1 MVDFAKASS
10 RSMRGG
16 KMIDKIYSD
25 AMGKLTL
32 RLTVGILMLFH
43 GVAKIMNQGSME
55 FIGSSLSG
63 IGMPPAIAYGVY
75 IGEIIAP
82 LMVIAGYHAR
92 VGGLIVVVNMIFAVG
107 LVHSGDIFSL
117 SKHGGWAL
125 ELQAF
130 YLLGCLSVALL
141 GSGKFAIKPD

>member
-1 MVDFAKASS
+1 MT
-10 RSMRGG
+10 
-16 KMIDKIYSD
+16 DKIYSD

-43 GVAKIMNQGSME
+43 GIAKIMNQGSME

-82 LMVIAGYHAR
+82 LMIIAGYHAR

-130 YLLGCLSVALL
+130 YLFGGLSVALL

>member
-1 MVDFAKASS
+1 ML
-10 RSMRGG
+10 
-16 KMIDKIYSD
+16 DKIYSD

-43 GVAKIMNQGSME
+43 GVAKIMHQGSLE
-55 FIGSSLSG
+55 FIGSNLSS

-75 IGEIIAP
+75 IGEVIAP
-82 LMVIAGYHAR
+82 LMVITGFHAR

-107 LVHSGDIFSL
+107 LAHLGDIFSL

-130 YLLGCLSVALL
+130 YLLGGLSVALL

>member
-1 MVDFAKASS
+1 
-10 RSMRGG
+10 
-16 KMIDKIYSD
+16 MIDKIYND

-32 RLTVGILMLFH
+32 RLTVGMLMLFH
-43 GVAKIMNQGSME
+43 GVAKIMHQGSLE
-55 FIGSSLSG
+55 FIGSNLSG

-107 LVHSGDIFSL
+107 LAHSGDIFSL

-130 YLLGCLSVALL
+130 YLLGGLSVALL

>member
-1 MVDFAKASS
+1 
-10 RSMRGG
+10 
-16 KMIDKIYSD
+16 MIDKIYSD